1 MLKISIKM
9 LFMLIICSLFLS
21 SQVFANNQNE
31 KENEAIKSAVDY
43 LGLVDT
49 GQYDKSW
56 DEASMFF
63 KSQIS
68 QTQWAEKLSSLRPL
82 FGKVINRT
90 IINTKYLTSAPGAP
104 DGEYVI
110 VVFQTSFE
118 NKKSAIEQVTPMLEK
133 DGKWRVTGYFIK

>member
-1 MLKISIKM
+1 MLKNLIKK
-9 LFMLIICSLFLS
+9 FFILIICFLFFS
-21 SQVFANNQNE
+21 SQVYANNQNE

-43 LGLVDT
+43 LGLVDS
-49 GQYDKSW
+49 GQYEKSW
-56 DEASMFF
+56 DETSMFF

-90 IINTKYLTSAPGAP
+90 IINTKYLTRAPGAP

-110 VVFQTSFE
+110 VVFKTSFE
-118 NKKSAIEQVTPMLEK
+118 NKKSAIERVTPMLEK